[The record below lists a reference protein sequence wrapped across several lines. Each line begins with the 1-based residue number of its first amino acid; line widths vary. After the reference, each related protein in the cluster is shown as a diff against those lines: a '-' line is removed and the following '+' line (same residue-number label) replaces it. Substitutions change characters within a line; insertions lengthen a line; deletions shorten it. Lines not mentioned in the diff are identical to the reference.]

1 MHVLKFCP
9 SCGEDTLQQ
18 HCLKSLQCA
27 ICQCTLYL
35 NPAAGVGAI
44 ITCGADILLAVR
56 GQEPC
61 AGKLDIPG
69 GFVDYGETAEQA
81 LARELK
87 EELNL
92 DVDIDLEMASPT
104 YFCSFPNT
112 YPYRGIVY
120 QTLDFF
126 FLIPLHQ
133 KPVVRAGDDVAA
145 YVWMRRADLSL
156 EEIAFASGRQAL
168 FEYGRMTDSVG
179 VTQVP

>member
-1 MHVLKFCP
+1 MHILKFCP
-9 SCGEDTLQQ
+9 SCGADTFQQ

-27 ICQCTLYL
+27 ICQCTLFL
-35 NPAAGVGAI
+35 NTAAGVGAI
-44 ITCGADILLAVR
+44 ITCGEQILLAVR

-92 DVDIDLEMASPT
+92 DVETASPT

-126 FLIPLHQ
+126 FLIDLDH
-133 KPVVRAGDDVAA
+133 KPVVQAGDDVAA
-145 YVWMRRADLSL
+145 SVWVRRADLAL
-156 EEIAFASGRQAL
+156 EDIAFASGRQAL
-168 FEYGRMTDSVG
+168 FEYGRMTDPTG
-179 VTQVP
+179 VNHLS

>member
-9 SCGEDTLQQ
+9 SCGESTLQQ
-18 HCLKSLQCA
+18 HCLKSFQCA
-27 ICQCTLYL
+27 ICQYTLFL
-35 NPAAGVGAI
+35 NTAAGVGAI
-44 ITCGADILLAVR
+44 ITFGEQILLAVR

-87 EELNL
+87 EEL
-92 DVDIDLEMASPT
+92 DFDMTSST

-112 YPYRGIVY
+112 YPYRGMVY

-126 FLIPLHQ
+126 FLIRLDHRPA
-133 KPVVRAGDDVAA
+133 VRAGDDVAD
-145 YVWMRRADLSL
+145 YIWVHRADLSFD
-156 EEIAFASGRQAL
+156 EIAFASGRQAL
-168 FEYGRMTDSVG
+168 FEYCRMSNTK
-179 VTQVP
+179 

>member
-1 MHVLKFCP
+1 MHILKFCP

-18 HCLKSLQCA
+18 HCIKSLQCA

-35 NPAAGVGAI
+35 NTAAEVGAI
-44 ITCGADILLAVR
+44 ITCDEHILLAVR
-56 GQEPC
+56 GQDPC

-81 LARELK
+81 LARELQ

-92 DVDIDLEMASPT
+92 DLTLNTGAPT

-112 YPYRGIVY
+112 YPYRGIIY

-126 FLIPLHQ
+126 FLIHLDH
-133 KPVVRAGDDVAA
+133 KPVLRAGDDVSDM
-145 YVWMRRADLSL
+145 VWVRRADLSL
-156 EEIAFASGRQAL
+156 EDIAFASGRQAL
-168 FEYGRMTDSVG
+168 FEYGRLTAPAAPIM
-179 VTQVP
+179 

>member
-1 MHVLKFCP
+1 MHILKYCP

-35 NPAAGVGAI
+35 NTAAGVGAI
-44 ITCGADILLAVR
+44 ITCGEQILLAVR
-56 GQEPC
+56 GQDPC

-87 EELNL
+87 EELDLNL
-92 DVDIDLEMASPT
+92 NVNTVLPS

-126 FLIPLHQ
+126 FLIRLGH
-133 KPVVRAGDDVAA
+133 KPVLQAGDDVADV
-145 YVWMRRADLSL
+145 VWMHRADLSL
-156 EEIAFASGRQAL
+156 EDIAFASGRQAL
-168 FEYGRMTDSVG
+168 FEYGRITDPGG
-179 VTQVP
+179 VNQVS